1 MKKLILVILLL
12 ASAAGMALAQQLEVS
27 PNPAGVMPNG
37 KVQFSVPGQEQA
49 AVRWQVLPPSLGSI
63 DASGRFTAGRSAGQ
77 GIVRASVQQGD
88 KMILGH
94 ALIRVAGGKTA
105 GLTVKVIP
113 GSARMEPG
121 SAIKLSAEVRYL
133 NGEPA
138 SEAAISW
145 QVVPAGLGTIDEN
158 GNFTAL
164 TPGTG
169 RIVALAKSEK
179 FKGLGQ
185 AKITVGPK
193 LKPQKLMVEMTPAK
207 ADLKPGENAVFSVSV
222 RDRDGNPVAAELEYQ
237 VAPLALGTIDG
248 SGNFT
253 AGKNPGVG
261 TVKVQAKNET
271 GSGTAKSLVVVSE
284 KTRRYTIKVKPRQSA
299 LEPGQ
304 SLEFT
309 AEAFDNSGNPVTP
322 PYWVWKVIP
331 EKLGEVSPQGIFT
344 AGQKDGQGKVVAS
357 LPPQFGQGQAAA
369 SVRIK
374 PGQPLR
380 VKVDPLRA
388 ILPSNQQQQFTA
400 TISSAEG
407 RLMPEVKVIWKVFPD
422 GLGHINQS
430 GLFTPNNQIDSPKKG
445 MIIAQVP
452 TGQGGGQGGA
462 TVSISEYK
470 IRITESGTILVPS
483 GGSHSFTAIITD
495 AGGNQQPA
503 IELKWLTDPANQQF
517 GTISQSGLFTA
528 GRPANQIT
536 GWVIVRATING
547 SVIADRIAV
556 VINAAK

>member
-1 MKKLILVILLL
+1 MKKLITLILLL

-27 PNPAGVMPNG
+27 PNPAEVMPNG
-37 KVQFSVPGQEQA
+37 TAQFSVPGQEQA
-49 AVRWQVLPPSLGSI
+49 VIRWQVLPPSMGSI
-63 DASGRFTAGRSAGQ
+63 DANGRFTAGRSAGQ
-77 GIVRASVQQGD
+77 AIVRASVQQGD

-94 ALIRVAGGKTA
+94 ALIKIAGGKPA
-105 GLTVKVIP
+105 GLTVKVSP

-121 SAIKLSAEVRYL
+121 SAVKLLAEVRYL

-138 SEAAISW
+138 AETAVSW
-145 QVVPAGLGTIDEN
+145 QVVPAGLGTIDQN

-169 RIVALAKSEK
+169 RIVARAKSEK
-179 FKGLGQ
+179 FKGIGQ
-185 AKITVGPK
+185 AKISVGSK
-193 LKPQKLMVEMTPAK
+193 LKPQKLTVEMTPAK
-207 ADLKPGENAVFSVSV
+207 ASLKPGENAVFSVSV
-222 RDRDGNPVAAELEYQ
+222 SDRDGNPVVAAMEYQ
-237 VAPLALGTIDG
+237 VEPRTLGSIDG
-248 SGNFT
+248 SGNFI

-271 GSGTAKSLVVVSE
+271 GSGTAKSLVVVAE
-284 KTRRYTIKVKPRQSA
+284 KIQRYTVRLKPRQSA

-322 PYWVWKVIP
+322 PYWIWKVIP

-344 AGQKDGQGKVVAS
+344 AGQKAGQGKVVAS

-388 ILPSNQQQQFTA
+388 MLPSNQQQQFTA

-407 RLMPEVKVIWKVFPD
+407 RLMPEVKVIWKVFPE

-445 MIIAQVP
+445 MIIAQVSP
-452 TGQGGGQGGA
+452 GQGGGQGGA
-462 TVSISEYK
+462 TVSISE
-470 IRITESGTILVPS
+470 R
-483 GGSHSFTAIITD
+483 
-495 AGGNQQPA
+495 
-503 IELKWLTDPANQQF
+503 
-517 GTISQSGLFTA
+517 
-528 GRPANQIT
+528 
-536 GWVIVRATING
+536 
-547 SVIADRIAV
+547 
-556 VINAAK
+556 

>member
-1 MKKLILVILLL
+1 MKKLITIILLL
-12 ASAAGMALAQQLEVS
+12 TSAAGMALAQQLEVS
-27 PNPAGVMPNG
+27 PNPAEVMPNG
-37 KVQFSVPGQEQA
+37 TVQFSVPGREPA
-49 AVRWQVLPPSLGSI
+49 TVRWQVLPPSLGSI

-77 GIVRASVQQGD
+77 GIVRASGQQGD

-105 GLTVKVIP
+105 GLTVKVSP

-138 SEAAISW
+138 AEAAVSW
-145 QVVPAGLGTIDEN
+145 QVVPAGLGTIDQS

-164 TPGTG
+164 NPGTG

-185 AKITVGPK
+185 TKITIGSK

-207 ADLKPGENAVFSVSV
+207 TDLKPGENAVFSVSV

-237 VAPLALGTIDG
+237 VEPPALGAIDG

-253 AGKNPGVG
+253 AGKSPGVG
-261 TVKVQAKNET
+261 TVKVLAKNEA

-284 KTRRYTIKVKPRQSA
+284 KTQRYTIKVKPRQSA
-299 LEPGQ
+299 IEPGQ
-304 SLEFT
+304 SLEYT

-331 EKLGEVSPQGIFT
+331 EKLGEISPQGIFT
-344 AGQKDGQGKVVAS
+344 AGQKAGQGKVVAS
-357 LPPQFGQGQAAA
+357 LPSQFGQGQAAA
-369 SVRIK
+369 SVRLK

-380 VKVDPLRA
+380 VKVDPVRA
-388 ILPSNQQQQFTA
+388 ILVPGQPQQFTA
-400 TISSAEG
+400 AVFSPEG
-407 RLMPEVKVIWKVFPD
+407 KLMPEAKVVWKAFPD

-430 GLFTPNNQIDSPKKG
+430 GLFTANSQPDSPKKG

-452 TGQGGGQGGA
+452 LGQGGGQGGA

-470 IRITESGTILVPS
+470 IRIAESGTVTVSS
-483 GGSHSFTAIITD
+483 GGSHSFSATVTD
-495 AGGNQQPA
+495 AMDRTVTSA
-503 IELKWLTDPANQQF
+503 DLKWLTDPTSQQF
-517 GTISQSGLFTA
+517 GTISQSGMFTA
-528 GRPANQIT
+528 GHPASQIT
-536 GWVIVRATING
+536 GWVIVRAAING

-556 VINAAK
+556 VVKTAK